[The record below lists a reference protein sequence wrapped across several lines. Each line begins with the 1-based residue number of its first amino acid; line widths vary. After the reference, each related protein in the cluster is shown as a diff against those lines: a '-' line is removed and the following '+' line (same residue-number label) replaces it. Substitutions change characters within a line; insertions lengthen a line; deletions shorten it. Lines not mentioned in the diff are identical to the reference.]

1 LKAVAEPGSG
11 LRNAPFADTSV
22 EELDPEVRDVART
35 VCLARA
41 RRTPAGRATT
51 AALPAGHREG
61 GFLTKRILLEKSQK
75 KAGFFP
81 VSRRRPLGGVFRAAR
96 AATPTGLDLR

>member
-1 LKAVAEPGSG
+1 MKAVAEPGSG

-22 EELDPEVRDVART
+22 EELDPEVRDAART

-51 AALPAGHREG
+51 AALPDGHREG
-61 GFLTKRILLEKSQK
+61 GFLTKRILLEKSL

-81 VSRRRPLGGVFRAAR
+81 VSRRRPLGGIFRAAR